1 MEKEYTATAETV
13 EAAIDEALEALG
25 VQQDAVTYEVL
36 EQPTKSFFSG
46 SSPAVVKV
54 TIRDDYLRELQV
66 EKELDAGQ
74 EPESLDET
82 ANEPDLR
89 RDYEDLSEDEV
100 DAIAD
105 EATRVLKE
113 MISFFDVDEV
123 NIDEY
128 EGDGGEI
135 IFDITGE
142 NNLALLIGR
151 HGRTIDA
158 LQVLMSSITTK
169 RCGIHYPLAVDVEG
183 YKHRRKQKVIEI
195 ARHAADRCVRTHRP
209 VPLKPMT
216 PYERRVVH
224 MTVRAIPEVSSAS
237 EGVGPYR
244 HVVISPE

>member
-1 MEKEYTATAETV
+1 MEKEYTASAESV
-13 EAAIDEALEALG
+13 EAALDEALEKLG
-25 VQQDAVTYEVL
+25 VQQDAVTYEVI
-36 EQPTKSFFSG
+36 EQPSKSFFSG
-46 SSPAVVKV
+46 SKPAVVKV
-54 TIRDDYLRELQV
+54 NVRENYLAELQS
-66 EKELDAGQ
+66 EKDLDE
-74 EPESLDET
+74 EPEGFDESDD
-82 ANEPDLR
+82 AAVIH

-105 EATRVLKE
+105 EATKVLKE
-113 MISFFDVDEV
+113 MVGFFDIDEV

-142 NNLALLIGR
+142 KNLALLIGR

-169 RCGIHYPLAVDVEG
+169 RCGVHYPLAVDVEG
-183 YKHRRKQKVIEI
+183 YRHRRRQKITEI
-195 ARHAADRCVRTHRP
+195 ANRAADRCTRTRRP

-224 MTVRAIPEVSSAS
+224 MALRDVPGVMSES

-244 HVVISPE
+244 HVVIIPS